1 MVLQNIKLQKITEYF
16 LMMKK
21 ETEQNGIKEKVF
33 QKKKFLGFWDIKK
46 YPKFSLFRRITSKKN
61 LIFSQI
67 FVIIFLENER
77 RLKSMANNRA
87 LDNQLRE
94 KVLAE
99 VMDFFRKN
107 EEDVLQT
114 NSNECVF
121 PCF

>member
-1 MVLQNIKLQKITEYF
+1 
-16 LMMKK
+16 
-21 ETEQNGIKEKVF
+21 
-33 QKKKFLGFWDIKK
+33 
-46 YPKFSLFRRITSKKN
+46 
-61 LIFSQI
+61 
-67 FVIIFLENER
+67 
-77 RLKSMANNRA
+77 MANNRA

-121 PCF
+121 PCLDSEGNEKWIQIVRSCGKLSVEIKGKRRKKESK